1 MILSVLDDP
10 PDQLAELRGVLLH
23 EHEWRER
30 EGIGYGTT
38 FPAAVGGWKPWP
50 LSEEARSQ
58 QRRSM
63 CFSHLTAGGLG
74 S

>member
-30 EGIGYGTT
+30 EGIG
-38 FPAAVGGWKPWP
+38 
-50 LSEEARSQ
+50 
-58 QRRSM
+58 
-63 CFSHLTAGGLG
+63 
-74 S
+74 